1 MFSAMCVK
9 NDGSVYSTAN
19 LITFITQI
27 SKMAKYSGV
36 TTASVWDHFVT
47 AVVPAIQKWQVD
59 GSEKAGS
66 GHLLTQAVEKA
77 HNTDGDMSE
86 VQYIANAQKLLLSP
100 ECTTHLSL

>member
-1 MFSAMCVK
+1 MVQYVAQQILFFS
-9 NDGSVYSTAN
+9 NF
-19 LITFITQI
+19 ITFITQI

-36 TTASVWDHFVT
+36 STASVWDHFVT

-66 GHLLTQAVEKA
+66 CDLGHLLTQAVEKA

-86 VQYIANAQKLLLSP
+86 VQYIPTAQKLLLSP